1 MRLEAVMRED
11 SNKPYLTLVNSETR
25 RHVATL
31 SPFDN
36 AFTSQRI
43 VEATN
48 LYADLME
55 NGLLK
60 PVLAALEKRKAEQQ
74 K

>member
-1 MRLEAVMRED
+1 MRLVVVIRED
-11 SNKPYLTLVNSETR
+11 AAKPYLTLVNAETR
-25 RHVATL
+25 KHVATL
-31 SPFDN
+31 AAFDN
-36 AFTSQRI
+36 AFTSKRI
-43 VEATN
+43 EEAVN
-48 LYADLME
+48 LYADLLD